1 MVTELA
7 KLRRELHDQEV
18 LQSELESLKPNKK
31 VYSRLPNSD
40 GHICFI
46 SSKAKVLSNCKE
58 SQEKLRKQII
68 DEQKQQV
75 ASSNAIV
82 KPKASPS

>member
-46 SSKAKVLSNCKE
+46 SSKTKVLSNCKE

-68 DEQKQQV
+68 DEQKKQV
-75 ASSNAIV
+75 ANSNV

>member
-18 LQSELESLKPNKK
+18 LQSELESLKSNKK

-46 SSKAKVLSNCKE
+46 SSKAKVLSSCKAT
-58 SQEKLRKQII
+58 QETLRKQII
-68 DEQKQQV
+68 DEQKKSNV
-75 ASSNAIV
+75 NSKATHSKSAS
-82 KPKASPS
+82 